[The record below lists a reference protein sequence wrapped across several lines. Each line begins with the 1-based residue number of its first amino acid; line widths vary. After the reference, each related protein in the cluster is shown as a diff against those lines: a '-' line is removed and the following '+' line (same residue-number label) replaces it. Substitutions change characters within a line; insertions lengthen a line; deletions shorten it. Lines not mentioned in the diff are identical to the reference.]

1 MSLAKTVLGSFLQIS
16 LTFPEKVSE
25 LFQVFR
31 EFVPLENIQIHFH
44 ILLSCRRWT
53 TKVSLRLCSEV
64 FHQILIKIIKYFRL
78 LKYLIFNI

>member
-1 MSLAKTVLGSFLQIS
+1 MSLAKTVLGSFFQIS

-44 ILLSCRRWT
+44 I
-53 TKVSLRLCSEV
+53 
-64 FHQILIKIIKYFRL
+64 
-78 LKYLIFNI
+78 

>member
-1 MSLAKTVLGSFLQIS
+1 MRLAKTVLGGFLQIS
-16 LTFPEKVSE
+16 LTFPKKVSE
-25 LFQVFR
+25 VFR

-64 FHQILIKIIKYFRL
+64 FH
-78 LKYLIFNI
+78 